1 VKTHPHLLVRD
12 VLAELFVRAA
22 AGAAEALQT
31 ADELAAWA
39 SGDRLAAT
47 ERLCELK
54 VEDGGALFEPGGGVA
69 ERFAGLDAYVRDRAR
84 RYAEALRWIAA
95 DAASASVIDR
105 ARAAWDAGLF
115 FEVHEVVEPAWLEAS
130 GDQRTLLQGII
141 MAGAALHHLV
151 GGNTAGARGLLRD
164 AARRLSA
171 VPEPADLAVGAFAS
185 ALDAL
190 AERVDAGSI
199 PLDEVLESLPRLE
212 RRSGTTAAEN

>member
-22 AGAAEALQT
+22 AGDAEALQT

-39 SGDRLAAT
+39 SGDRLAAS

-105 ARAAWDAGLF
+105 AHAGLF